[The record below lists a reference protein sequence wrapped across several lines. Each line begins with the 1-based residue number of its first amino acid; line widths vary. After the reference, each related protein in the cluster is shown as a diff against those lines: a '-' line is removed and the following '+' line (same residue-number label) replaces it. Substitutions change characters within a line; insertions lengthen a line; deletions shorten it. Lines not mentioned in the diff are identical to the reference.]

1 MLIITFGYEYI
12 EIIITWVYNTNGEFM
27 GTDIDLNLYKVF
39 YNVATEG
46 NITKAAEKLYISQPA
61 VTKSIRQLENS
72 LGGALFIR
80 TKKGVTLT
88 EEGKVLLEYV
98 KNILEEAKNAQ
109 NKFNSLVQLEEGKI
123 HIGASATVSKH
134 FLMPY
139 LEKFHRQYPNIDIE
153 ITNELTTNLVKGLR
167 NGYIDFL
174 VTNLPMKE
182 FNDLDIKVCAKLH
195 DSFACSEKY
204 LENSNKVF
212 TLEELLKH
220 KIVTQKEPSNTR
232 AFLNNYMKEN
242 NVNFNPDIEI
252 VSYNLVVEFIK
263 AGFGIGYVT
272 KEFIK
277 EELKN
282 KELYEIKVTPKI
294 STRDLGIIT
303 LKNNTLSYAAS
314 KFIDIILKDKK

>member
-1 MLIITFGYEYI
+1 M
-12 EIIITWVYNTNGEFM
+12 WKVSYNYLGGNM
-27 GTDIDLNLYKVF
+27 RTDIDLNLYKVF
-39 YNVATEG
+39 YSVATTG
-46 NITKAAEKLYISQPA
+46 NITKAAEQLYISQPA
-61 VTKSIRQLENS
+61 VTKSIKQLEKS

-80 TKKGVTLT
+80 TKKGVILT

-109 NKFNSLVQLEEGKI
+109 NKFNSLIQLEEGKI

-134 FLMPY
+134 FLMPF
-139 LEKFHRQYPNIDIE
+139 LEEFHRLYPNIDIE
-153 ITNELTTNLVKGLR
+153 ITNELTPNLIKDLR

-182 FNDLDIKVCAKLH
+182 YLDLDVKVCAKLH

-204 LENSNKVF
+204 LSKEDKIYS
-212 TLEELLKH
+212 LDEILRH

-232 AFLNNYMKEN
+232 AFLNKYMKN
-242 NVNFNPDIEI
+242 NGIEFKPDIEI
-252 VSYNLVVEFIK
+252 VSYNLVVEFVK

-277 EELKN
+277 EEIRN
-282 KELYEIKVTPKI
+282 KELYEIKVSPKI
-294 STRDLGIIT
+294 PTRDLGIIT
-303 LKNNTLSYAAS
+303 LKNNTLNYAAS
-314 KFIDIILKDKK
+314 KFIEIIMNNVKQS

>member
-1 MLIITFGYEYI
+1 
-12 EIIITWVYNTNGEFM
+12 M
-27 GTDIDLNLYKVF
+27 GTDIDLNLYKIF
-39 YNVATEG
+39 YSVATFG
-46 NITKAAEKLYISQPA
+46 NITKAAEQLYISQPA
-61 VTKSIRQLENS
+61 VTKSIKHLENS

-80 TKKGVTLT
+80 TKKGVSLT
-88 EEGKVLLEYV
+88 EEGKVLFEYV

-109 NKFNSLVQLEEGKI
+109 NKFNSLIKLEEGKI

-139 LEKFHRQYPNIDIE
+139 LEEFHRQYPNIDIE

-182 FNDLDIKVCAKLH
+182 FHDMDIKVCAKLH
-195 DSFACSEKY
+195 DSFACSRKY
-204 LENSNKVF
+204 LENENTVYE
-212 TLEELLKH
+212 LNELLKY

-242 NVNFNPDIEI
+242 GMDFKPDIEI

-277 EELKN
+277 EELK
-282 KELYEIKVTPKI
+282 KGELYEIKVNPKI
-294 STRDLGIIT
+294 PTRDLGIIT

-314 KFIDIILKDKK
+314 KFIEIVLGENKNQGKKV

>member
-1 MLIITFGYEYI
+1 
-12 EIIITWVYNTNGEFM
+12 M
-27 GTDIDLNLYKVF
+27 GDNIDLNLYKVF
-39 YNVATEG
+39 YTVATLG
-46 NITKAAEKLYISQPA
+46 NITKASEHLYISQPA
-61 VTKSIRQLENS
+61 VTKSIKQLENS
-72 LGGALFIR
+72 LGGAVFIR

-109 NKFNSLVQLEEGKI
+109 NKFNSLIKLEEGKI
-123 HIGASATVSKH
+123 RIGASTTVTKH

-139 LEKFHRQYPNIDIE
+139 IEKFHKIYPKINIE

-182 FNDLDIKVCAKLH
+182 YLDLDVSVCAKLH

-204 LENSNKVF
+204 LKKENKVYN
-212 TLEELLKH
+212 LEELLNH
-220 KIVTQKEPSNTR
+220 EIITQKEPSNTR
-232 AFLNNYMKEN
+232 NFLNDYMKN
-242 NVNFNPDIEI
+242 NGVEFCPDIEI
-252 VSYNLVVEFIK
+252 VSYALVVEFIK

-282 KELYEIKVTPKI
+282 KEIYEINVNPKI
-294 STRDLGIIT
+294 PSRKLGIIT
-303 LKNNTLSYAAS
+303 LKNNTLSYASS
-314 KFIDIILKDKK
+314 KFIELINKEKGENSYDT

>member
-1 MLIITFGYEYI
+1 M
-12 EIIITWVYNTNGEFM
+12 YNENGDVM
-27 GTDIDLNLYKVF
+27 GTEIDLNLYKVF
-39 YNVATEG
+39 YSVAMTG
-46 NITKAAEKLYISQPA
+46 NITKAAENLYISQPA
-61 VTKSIRQLENS
+61 VTKSIRQLESS

-109 NKFNSLVQLEEGKI
+109 NKFNSLIQLEEGRI

-139 LEKFHRQYPNIDIE
+139 LEEFHRLYPNIEIE

-182 FNDLDIKVCAKLH
+182 YNDLDIKVCAKLH

-204 LENSNKVF
+204 LKETDKIF
-212 TLEELLKH
+212 ELEELLEY

-232 AFLNNYMKEN
+232 AFLNNYMKKN
-242 NVNFNPDIEI
+242 NIDFNPDIEI

-282 KELYEIKVTPKI
+282 KELYEIKLKSKI
-294 STRDLGIIT
+294 PPRELGVIT

-314 KFIDIILKDKK
+314 KFIDIIMKDI

>member
-1 MLIITFGYEYI
+1 M
-12 EIIITWVYNTNGEFM
+12 YNNAGDIM
-27 GTDIDLNLYKVF
+27 GADIDLNLYKVF
-39 YNVATEG
+39 FTVATTG
-46 NITKAAEKLYISQPA
+46 NITKAADKLYISQPA
-61 VTKSIRQLENS
+61 VTKAIKQLENS

-109 NKFNSLVQLEEGKI
+109 NKINSLVQLEEGKI

-139 LEKFHRQYPNIDIE
+139 LEEFHRLYPNIDIE

-182 FNDLDIKVCAKLH
+182 HSDLDIQVCTKLH

-204 LENSNKVF
+204 LKNSNKTF
-212 TLEELLKH
+212 ELNELLNY

-232 AFLNNYMKEN
+232 AFLNNYMKSN
-242 NVNFNPDIEI
+242 NIEFKPDIEI

-277 EELKN
+277 DELKK

-294 STRDLGIIT
+294 PTRDLGIIT
-303 LKNNTLSYAAS
+303 LKNNTLNYAAS
-314 KFIDIILKDKK
+314 KFIEIMKRDVK

>member
-1 MLIITFGYEYI
+1 MITFSYDCV
-12 EIIITWVYNTNGEFM
+12 EIAKNMMYNVVGEIM
-27 GTDIDLNLYKVF
+27 GTDIDLNLYKIF
-39 YNVATEG
+39 YTVATCE
-46 NITKAAEKLYISQPA
+46 NITKAADKLYISQPA
-61 VTKSIRQLENS
+61 VTKSIKNLEVG
-72 LGGALFIR
+72 LGAALFIR
-80 TKKGVTLT
+80 TKKGVALT

-98 KNILEEAKNAQ
+98 KNILDEAKNAE
-109 NKFNSLVQLEEGKI
+109 NKINSLVKLEEGKI

-139 LEKFHRQYPNIDIE
+139 LEEFHRKYPNIDIE

-167 NGYIDFL
+167 NGYVDFL

-182 FNDLDIKVCAKLH
+182 FNDLDIQVCAKLH

-204 LENSNKVF
+204 LKDENKVF
-212 TLEELLKH
+212 ELDELLEH

-242 NVNFNPDIEI
+242 NTVFNPDIEI

-277 EELKN
+277 KELKN
-282 KELYEIKVTPKI
+282 KELYEIKVNPKI
-294 STRDLGIIT
+294 PTRDLGIIT

-314 KFIDIILKDKK
+314 KFIEIILKDRS

>member
-1 MLIITFGYEYI
+1 
-12 EIIITWVYNTNGEFM
+12 M

-39 YNVATEG
+39 YIVATTE

-61 VTKSIRQLENS
+61 VTKSIKILENS

-88 EEGKVLLEYV
+88 EEGKILLKYV
-98 KNILEEAKNAQ
+98 KNILEEAKNAE
-109 NKFNSLVQLEEGKI
+109 NKFNSLIQLEEGKI

-134 FLMPY
+134 FLMKY
-139 LEKFHRQYPNIDIE
+139 LEEFHKFYPNIDIE
-153 ITNELTTNLVKGLR
+153 ITNELTINLVRGLR

-174 VTNLPMKE
+174 VTNLPIKQHS
-182 FNDLDIKVCAKLH
+182 DLDIKVCAKLH
-195 DSFACSEKY
+195 DSFACSKKY
-204 LENSNKVF
+204 LENTNKVY
-212 TLEELLKH
+212 ELNELMQY
-220 KIVTQKEPSNTR
+220 KIITQKEPSNTR
-232 AFLNNYMKEN
+232 TFLNDYMSKN
-242 NVNFNPDIEI
+242 DIQFKPDIEI

-282 KELYEIKVTPKI
+282 KQLYEIKVNPKI
-294 STRDLGIIT
+294 PTRNLGIIT

-314 KFIDIILKDKK
+314 KFIDIIMKDINNKNKNK

>member
-1 MLIITFGYEYI
+1 MYKIK
-12 EIIITWVYNTNGEFM
+12 YNKYGDNM

-39 YNVATEG
+39 YSVATTG
-46 NITKAAEKLYISQPA
+46 NITKAAEQLYISQPA
-61 VTKSIRQLENS
+61 VTKSIKQLESS

-98 KNILEEAKNAQ
+98 KNILDEARNAQ
-109 NKFNSLVQLEEGKI
+109 NKFNSLIQLEEGKI
-123 HIGASATVSKH
+123 HIGASATVAKH

-139 LEKFHRQYPNIDIE
+139 LEEFHKQYPNIEIE
-153 ITNELTTNLVKGLR
+153 ITNELTTNLVKDLR

-182 FNDLDIKVCAKLH
+182 FLDLEIKECAKLH
-195 DSFACSEKY
+195 DSFACSAKY
-204 LENSNKVF
+204 LEKENKVYE
-212 TLEELLKH
+212 LQELLKY

-232 AFLNNYMKEN
+232 AFLNKYMKEN
-242 NVNFNPDIEI
+242 NIDFKPDIEI

-277 EELKN
+277 NELKN
-282 KELYEIKVTPKI
+282 NELYEIEVNPKI
-294 STRDLGIIT
+294 PTRDLGIIT
-303 LKNNTLSYAAS
+303 LKNNTLNYAAS
-314 KFIDIILKDKK
+314 KFIEIVLKNM

>member
-1 MLIITFGYEYI
+1 
-12 EIIITWVYNTNGEFM
+12 M
-27 GTDIDLNLYKVF
+27 GQDIDLNLYKVF
-39 YNVATEG
+39 YSVATLG
-46 NITKAAEKLYISQPA
+46 NITKAAETLYISQPA
-61 VTKSIRQLENS
+61 VTKSIKQLENS

-109 NKFNSLVQLEEGKI
+109 NKFNSLIKLEEGKI
-123 HIGASATVSKH
+123 HIGASATVTKH

-139 LEKFHRQYPNIDIE
+139 IEKFHTLYPNISIE

-182 FNDLDIKVCAKLH
+182 YLDLDIKVCAKLH

-204 LENSNKVF
+204 LEKENKIF
-212 TLEELLKH
+212 ELEELLKY

-232 AFLNNYMKEN
+232 KFLNNYMKEN
-242 NVNFNPDIEI
+242 GVEFNPDIEI
-252 VSYNLVVEFIK
+252 VSYALVVEFIK

-282 KELYEIKVTPKI
+282 KELYEIKVTPKVP
-294 STRDLGIIT
+294 SRELGIIT

-314 KFIDIILKDKK
+314 KFIELINNDKKE

>member
-1 MLIITFGYEYI
+1 M
-12 EIIITWVYNTNGEFM
+12 NTE
-27 GTDIDLNLYKVF
+27 IDLNLYKIF
-39 YNVATEG
+39 YIVATTG
-46 NITKAAEKLYISQPA
+46 NITKASEKLYISQPA
-61 VTKSIRQLENS
+61 VTKSIKQLENS

-88 EEGKVLLEYV
+88 EEGKVLLKYV
-98 KNILEEAKNAQ
+98 KNILDEAKNAE
-109 NKFNSLVQLEEGKI
+109 NKFNSLIKLEEGKI

-139 LEKFHRQYPNIDIE
+139 LEEFHRLYPNIDIE

-182 FNDLDIKVCAKLH
+182 YMDLDIKVCAKLH
-195 DSFACSEKY
+195 DSFACSNKY
-204 LENSNKVF
+204 LQDEKRVYK
-212 TLEELLKH
+212 LEEILKH
-220 KIVTQKEPSNTR
+220 KIITQKEPSNTR
-232 AFLNNYMKEN
+232 AFLNQYMQN
-242 NVNFNPDIEI
+242 NSIEFHPDIEI

-277 EELKN
+277 QEIKN
-282 KELYEIKVTPKI
+282 KEIYEIKVEPKI
-294 STRDLGIIT
+294 PTRDLGIIT
-303 LKNNTLSYAAS
+303 LKNNNLNYAAT
-314 KFIDIILKDKK
+314 KFIELIMKDIK

>member
-1 MLIITFGYEYI
+1 MYNNAG
-12 EIIITWVYNTNGEFM
+12 EIM
-27 GTDIDLNLYKVF
+27 GADIDLNLYKVF
-39 YNVATEG
+39 FTVATTG
-46 NITKAAEKLYISQPA
+46 NITKAADKLYISQPA
-61 VTKSIRQLENS
+61 VTKAIKQLENS

-109 NKFNSLVQLEEGKI
+109 NKINSLVQLEEGKI

-139 LEKFHRQYPNIDIE
+139 LEEFHRLYPNIDIE

-182 FNDLDIKVCAKLH
+182 HSDLDIQVCAKLH

-204 LENSNKVF
+204 LKNSNKTF
-212 TLEELLKH
+212 ELNELLNY

-232 AFLNNYMKEN
+232 VFLNNYMKSN
-242 NVNFNPDIEI
+242 NIEFKPDIEI

-277 EELKN
+277 DELKK
-282 KELYEIKVTPKI
+282 KELYEIKVIPKI
-294 STRDLGIIT
+294 PTRDLGIIT
-303 LKNNTLSYAAS
+303 LKNNTLNYAAS
-314 KFIDIILKDKK
+314 KFIEIMKRDVK

>member
-1 MLIITFGYEYI
+1 
-12 EIIITWVYNTNGEFM
+12 M

-39 YNVATEG
+39 YIVATTE

-61 VTKSIRQLENS
+61 VTKSIKILENS

-88 EEGKVLLEYV
+88 EEGKILLKYV
-98 KNILEEAKNAQ
+98 KNILEEAKNAE
-109 NKFNSLVQLEEGKI
+109 NKFNSLIQLEEGKI

-134 FLMPY
+134 FLMKY
-139 LEKFHRQYPNIDIE
+139 LEEFHKFYPNIDIE
-153 ITNELTTNLVKGLR
+153 ITNELTINLVRGLR

-174 VTNLPMKE
+174 VTNLPIKQHS
-182 FNDLDIKVCAKLH
+182 DLDIKVCAKLH
-195 DSFACSEKY
+195 DSFACSKKY
-204 LENSNKVF
+204 LENTNKVY
-212 TLEELLKH
+212 ELNELMQY
-220 KIVTQKEPSNTR
+220 KIITQKESSNTR
-232 AFLNNYMKEN
+232 TFLNDYMSKN
-242 NVNFNPDIEI
+242 DIQFKPDIEI

-282 KELYEIKVTPKI
+282 KQLYEIKVNPKI
-294 STRDLGIIT
+294 PTRNLGIIT

-314 KFIDIILKDKK
+314 KFIDIIMKDINNKNKNK

>member
-1 MLIITFGYEYI
+1 
-12 EIIITWVYNTNGEFM
+12 M

-80 TKKGVTLT
+80 TKKGVMLT

-139 LEKFHRQYPNIDIE
+139 LEEFHRQYPNIDIE

-182 FNDLDIKVCAKLH
+182 FHDLDIKVCAKLH

-212 TLEELLKH
+212 TLEELLKY

-242 NVNFNPDIEI
+242 NVDFNPDIEI

-263 AGFGIGYVT
+263 AGFGVGYVT

-294 STRDLGIIT
+294 PTRDLGIIT